1 MRDSTG
7 QSLRTDALY
16 GQPARQGQRAAAMA
30 QLIPDPAEVWDEL
43 LVGNFARFE
52 AA

>member
-7 QSLRTDALY
+7 QSLRTDTLY